1 MGDGN
6 IVQMTE
12 DQIFDKTIQEKDRII
27 LKKSGVVVRHF
38 RNRDAEV
45 LFPNGVT
52 ASFNKKDM
60 MWTVTNNKGRR
71 TAYKN
76 NIRWDLEPIP
86 CATETDAVTNATMM
100 IREDKIVTI

>member
-45 LFPNGVT
+45 
-52 ASFNKKDM
+52 
-60 MWTVTNNKGRR
+60 
-71 TAYKN
+71 
-76 NIRWDLEPIP
+76 
-86 CATETDAVTNATMM
+86 
-100 IREDKIVTI
+100 